1 MSNSI
6 SNLSMAF
13 TVFFILIPMMLSYWY
28 ALGLS
33 RAVLWSSIRG
43 SIQLVAI
50 GFVLTYLFDLPPGI
64 GIFIMLMVMITVASL
79 HAAKKAQDLPH
90 VKMALFGV
98 ITLIETGV
106 LGMWLVFGMAEFTAE
121 QVIPMSGMVIGNSMV
136 AAGLALD
143 RIQDEFTE
151 GKGRILAALSLGA
164 TPKQASQLILRK
176 TLQAAMIPN
185 IDGLKTIG
193 LVQLPGMMTGL
204 ILGGADPL
212 TAIRYQIVIS
222 LSIFSAVSV
231 SAMLVTLIMYR
242 VFFNKQMQLR
252 DFSIDNQGGR

>member
-1 MSNSI
+1 MTNPVSNF
-6 SNLSMAF
+6 SMF
-13 TVFFILIPMMLSYWY
+13 FSVFFILIPMLLSYWY

-43 SIQLVAI
+43 SIQLAAI

-64 GIFIMLMVMITVASL
+64 GIFIMLAVMIAVASL
-79 HAAKKAQDLPH
+79 HAAKKAPALPQ
-90 VKMALFGV
+90 VKISLFGV
-98 ITLIETGV
+98 ITLIEAGV
-106 LGMWLVFGMAEFTAE
+106 LGMWLVFDMAEFTAE

-151 GKGRILAALSLGA
+151 GRGRILAALSLGA
-164 TPKQASQLILRK
+164 TPKQASQLIVKK

-212 TAIRYQIVIS
+212 TAIRYQIIIS

-231 SAMLVTLIMYR
+231 SAMLVTLLMYR

-252 DFSIDNQGGR
+252 DFSIHNEGGK